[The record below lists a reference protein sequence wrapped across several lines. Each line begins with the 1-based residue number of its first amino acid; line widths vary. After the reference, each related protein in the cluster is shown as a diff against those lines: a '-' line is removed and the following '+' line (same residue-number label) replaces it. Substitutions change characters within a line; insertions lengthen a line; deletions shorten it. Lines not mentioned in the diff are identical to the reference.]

1 MLRPTML
8 TNKLLLNG
16 VNTVPKSILVLT
28 AVFSL
33 LACTSTGSNKANLN
47 QLNDNSISTS
57 EEFTV
62 QLLGINDFHGQIPDI
77 EQAGGMY
84 QLARH
89 LLAAISNTEEQSFVL
104 HAGDHVG
111 ASPAESALLQD
122 EPAIDFLN
130 IMQRYCQALSP
141 NPCQIIGAAGNHE
154 FDEGSD
160 EMLRLLNGGNHKNG
174 PFIHPKWEGSN
185 YLTLGANVRDV
196 KTGELIL
203 PPYVVHE
210 VNGVAIGF
218 IGITLDIT
226 PEMVIPGIVNNLVF
240 EDQAEVVTHYTNK
253 LNNEGVNAI
262 VVIVHDGSRDDY
274 YTGNTSSAGSIQMD
288 SRFGQFVQQLP
299 DAVDIIVSGHSHDF
313 TNAYVNNKNGE
324 QFLVTQA
331 FSSGRAYSDI
341 SITIN
346 KQSKDIVSATAKVVM
361 TDPRLPLEL
370 KPSAQAT
377 LSQVAQLKYAS
388 INYAKEVSEQIIG
401 VYQAQ
406 VGDILLG
413 KFIADSHMHALQ
425 TDLAIMNRG
434 GVRARLK
441 EGEVSWGDLFAIQ
454 PFSNAL
460 LERRYTGEQ
469 LLGLISE
476 EAHWSSNVTIDE
488 NGNISLSG
496 QSIVPDKL
504 YSVAGNAFILSS
516 ERFNEGELVVGDDT
530 NASGIDVDAIISYI
544 KTFEMPFSLSAK

>member
-253 LNNEGVNAI
+253 LTNEGVNAI

-288 SRFGQFVQQLP
+288 SRFGQFVQ
-299 DAVDIIVSGHSHDF
+299 
-313 TNAYVNNKNGE
+313 
-324 QFLVTQA
+324 
-331 FSSGRAYSDI
+331 
-341 SITIN
+341 
-346 KQSKDIVSATAKVVM
+346 
-361 TDPRLPLEL
+361 
-370 KPSAQAT
+370 
-377 LSQVAQLKYAS
+377 
-388 INYAKEVSEQIIG
+388 
-401 VYQAQ
+401 
-406 VGDILLG
+406 
-413 KFIADSHMHALQ
+413 
-425 TDLAIMNRG
+425 
-434 GVRARLK
+434 
-441 EGEVSWGDLFAIQ
+441 
-454 PFSNAL
+454 
-460 LERRYTGEQ
+460 
-469 LLGLISE
+469 
-476 EAHWSSNVTIDE
+476 
-488 NGNISLSG
+488 
-496 QSIVPDKL
+496 
-504 YSVAGNAFILSS
+504 
-516 ERFNEGELVVGDDT
+516 
-530 NASGIDVDAIISYI
+530 
-544 KTFEMPFSLSAK
+544 

>member
-1 MLRPTML
+1 
-8 TNKLLLNG
+8 
-16 VNTVPKSILVLT
+16 
-28 AVFSL
+28 
-33 LACTSTGSNKANLN
+33 
-47 QLNDNSISTS
+47 
-57 EEFTV
+57 
-62 QLLGINDFHGQIPDI
+62 
-77 EQAGGMY
+77 
-84 QLARH
+84 
-89 LLAAISNTEEQSFVL
+89 
-104 HAGDHVG
+104 
-111 ASPAESALLQD
+111 
-122 EPAIDFLN
+122 
-130 IMQRYCQALSP
+130 MQRYCQALSP

-253 LNNEGVNAI
+253 LTNEGVNAI

-331 FSSGRAYSDI
+331 FSSGRAYSALCP
-341 SITIN
+341 SYVIT
-346 KQSKDIVSATAKVVM
+346 S
-361 TDPRLPLEL
+361 R
-370 KPSAQAT
+370 
-377 LSQVAQLKYAS
+377 
-388 INYAKEVSEQIIG
+388 
-401 VYQAQ
+401 
-406 VGDILLG
+406 
-413 KFIADSHMHALQ
+413 
-425 TDLAIMNRG
+425 AIEICVN
-434 GVRARLK
+434 
-441 EGEVSWGDLFAIQ
+441 
-454 PFSNAL
+454 
-460 LERRYTGEQ
+460 
-469 LLGLISE
+469 
-476 EAHWSSNVTIDE
+476 
-488 NGNISLSG
+488 
-496 QSIVPDKL
+496 
-504 YSVAGNAFILSS
+504 
-516 ERFNEGELVVGDDT
+516 
-530 NASGIDVDAIISYI
+530 
-544 KTFEMPFSLSAK
+544 